1 MRFDPATAPGPAPIV
16 SPACY
21 GTQLKVVTVGGN
33 MSGIPKTRIRVPN
46 AEADR
51 LRAFVRQVEFMNG
64 RIAGAR
70 LAQRQDAAALA
81 GLLSHESI
89 GPKIYTLP
97 NPISELTMGWFIE
110 DHLMQHARGEGV
122 LFVSF
127 NGAGEATA
135 YFDVELW
142 PQWSI
147 AKFGGAVKA
156 ERQGRGFGGA
166 CGLAAVEWCFD
177 QLGVARICETTAMDN
192 ERSIRLLSRLGF
204 LQDGEVIVIKPDGET
219 RRSLYWELQREAWDA
234 VRNMRR
240 TG

>member
-1 MRFDPATAPGPAPIV
+1 MAD
-16 SPACY
+16 
-21 GTQLKVVTVGGN
+21 
-33 MSGIPKTRIRVPN
+33 IPKTRTCAPDTE
-46 AEADR
+46 AER
-51 LRAFVRQVEFMNG
+51 LRPFVRKAEFMNG

-70 LAQRQDAAALA
+70 GACREDAAALA
-81 GLLSHESI
+81 GLLAHESI
-89 GPKIYTLP
+89 GPRIYTMP
-97 NPISELTMGWFIE
+97 SPINAQTMGDFID
-110 DHLMQHARGEGV
+110 DHLMQRARGDGI
-122 LFVSF
+122 LFASF

-177 QLGVARICETTAMDN
+177 QLGVARICETTARDN
-192 ERSIRLLSRLGF
+192 DRSIRLLSRLGF
-204 LQDGEVIVIKPDGET
+204 VQMGEVTAVKPDGST
-219 RRSLYWELQREAWDA
+219 RPSLYWELEREAWEVLRA
-234 VRNMRR
+234 VRR

>member
-1 MRFDPATAPGPAPIV
+1 MAD
-16 SPACY
+16 
-21 GTQLKVVTVGGN
+21 
-33 MSGIPKTRIRVPN
+33 IPKTRTCVSN

-51 LRAFVRQVEFMNG
+51 LRTFVRGAEFMNG

-70 LAQRQDAAALA
+70 VARREDATALA
-81 GLLSHESI
+81 GLLAHESI
-89 GPKIYTLP
+89 GPRIYTMP
-97 NPISELTMGWFIE
+97 NPINSDTMRGFID
-110 DHLMQHARGEGV
+110 DHLMQRARGDGI

-166 CGLAAVEWCFD
+166 AASLPSSGVSTSSASLAYVRRRHA
-177 QLGVARICETTAMDN
+177 ITTAQSVCYRASASFRWVKSPPSN
-192 ERSIRLLSRLGF
+192 QTAQRARRSIGSWRAKPGKHCGRC
-204 LQDGEVIVIKPDGET
+204 DGRVNGIAE
-219 RRSLYWELQREAWDA
+219 SA
-234 VRNMRR
+234 
-240 TG
+240 TGWLP

>member
-1 MRFDPATAPGPAPIV
+1 MAD
-16 SPACY
+16 
-21 GTQLKVVTVGGN
+21 
-33 MSGIPKTRIRVPN
+33 IPKTRTYVSSEE
-46 AEADR
+46 AER
-51 LRAFVRQVEFMNG
+51 LRAFVRQAELMNG

-70 LAQRQDAAALA
+70 VARPEDAAALA
-81 GLLSHESI
+81 GLLAHETI
-89 GPKIYTLP
+89 GPRIYTMP
-97 NPISELTMGWFIE
+97 NPINAETMAPFIN
-110 DHLMQHARGEGV
+110 DHLLQRARGDGI

-127 NGAGEATA
+127 NGQGEATA

-177 QLGVARICETTAMDN
+177 QLGVARICETTARDN
-192 ERSIRLLSRLGF
+192 DRSIHLLSRLGF
-204 LQDGEVIVIKPDGET
+204 VQHGEVVAIKPDGST
-219 RRSLYWELQREAWDA
+219 RPSLYWELEREAWDA
-234 VRNMRR
+234 ARSIRR